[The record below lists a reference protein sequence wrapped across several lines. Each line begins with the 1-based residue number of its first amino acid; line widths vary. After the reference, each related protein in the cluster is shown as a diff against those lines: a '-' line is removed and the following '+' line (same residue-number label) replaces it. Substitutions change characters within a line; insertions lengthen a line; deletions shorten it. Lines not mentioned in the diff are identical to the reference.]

1 MPVKSGKRCG
11 FVFDSCLKDSAFA
24 AVRRDAKFYTRYVK
38 RVPFLSN
45 KTNAVPFFVST
56 PPVGF
61 KPTSLF
67 SKNILGVILPHAF
80 HVLCFIRLC
89 NADLRALSRWVNNFF

>member
-56 PPVGF
+56 PP
-61 KPTSLF
+61 PPWALNLLPCSLKIF
-67 SKNILGVILPHAF
+67 
-80 HVLCFIRLC
+80 
-89 NADLRALSRWVNNFF
+89 